1 VYDVPPR
8 DAVVQMSAQLRISPP
23 ALSGELNLSGVGM
36 NIFVGNL
43 GPDVTEVEVADLFKP
58 FGRVESV
65 QLVRELFT
73 GKLRGFGFVEMPG
86 KQHSLAA
93 IAGLNGKE
101 LSGRPLKVNEA
112 RPRPDRGHRR

>member
-1 VYDVPPR
+1 
-8 DAVVQMSAQLRISPP
+8 
-23 ALSGELNLSGVGM
+23 M

-43 GPDVTEVEVADLFKP
+43 PPEANETEIAELFKP
-58 FGRVESV
+58 FGQVASV

-86 KQHSLAA
+86 KAHSLAA

-101 LSGRPLKVNEA
+101 FAGRPLKVNEA
-112 RPRPDRGHRR
+112 RPRPERGRRR

>member
-1 VYDVPPR
+1 
-8 DAVVQMSAQLRISPP
+8 
-23 ALSGELNLSGVGM
+23 M

-43 GPDVTEVEVADLFKP
+43 GPDVTEAEVAELFKP
-58 FGRVESV
+58 FGHVESV
-65 QLVRELFT
+65 QLMRELFT

-101 LSGRPLKVNEA
+101 LAGRALQVNEA
-112 RPRPDRGHRR
+112 RPESVAAGAVSRHISLGKRLI

>member
-1 VYDVPPR
+1 
-8 DAVVQMSAQLRISPP
+8 
-23 ALSGELNLSGVGM
+23 M

-43 GPDVTEVEVADLFKP
+43 GPDVTETDIAELFKP
-58 FGRVESV
+58 FGQVTSVE
-65 QLVRELFT
+65 LVRELFT

-101 LSGRPLKVNEA
+101 LAGRSLTVNEA
-112 RPRPDRGHRR
+112 RPRPDRGRRR